1 MTQWVVL
8 KSVRVPRGGELWD
21 KQLVIGD
28 VEADT
33 KAEALALAR
42 MRWHG
47 KLSVVSRISFEITE
61 AEYLARGLD
70 PYWLHALP
78 PGSVDALEIRPAAP
92 VTPAPGD
99 EAPPPVLTKE
109 EVRVL
114 KIKQS
119 RREYKARKRAKYEE
133 LAERARKAQGRE

>member
-1 MTQWVVL
+1 MTQWVIL
-8 KSVRVPRGGELWD
+8 KGIRVPKHGELWD

-33 KAEALALAR
+33 RAEALALATQ
-42 MRWHG
+42 RWHG
-47 KLSVVSRISFEITE
+47 KLSAVSRISFEITE
-61 AEYLARGLD
+61 AEYAARGLD
-70 PYWLHALP
+70 PYWLHAMP
-78 PGSVDALEIRPAAP
+78 PNSVDALAVPSTRP

-99 EAPPPVLTKE
+99 ASAPPALTKE
-109 EVRVL
+109 EVRIL

-133 LAERARKAQGRE
+133 LAERARRAQGRN